1 MDRWVTAPKRVT
13 SPTWDPSPPCKQA
26 LIAGI
31 LYDPCQ
37 FSRVCACLFQ
47 SQCFASLHYKIWLW
61 GLKRCHFW
69 WSWTGTT
76 VNFCN
81 PPPRGQTSA
90 FCYRLRAAATFA
102 DEISTTPVKI
112 QLGVRPRNI
121 VSLICSF
128 FLRYRNRVAR
138 DAIRI
143 SQEGGNL
150 LLGGIGEVFWSV
162 KNFLYKVRLK
172 LAIDGFFLMVGS
184 KAFHSA
190 NVLHVK
196 VCPPSVFL
204 VYLGQRTFKPEI
216 IV

>member
-1 MDRWVTAPKRVT
+1 MIFAQNWCITRPTPARWVTPPWNVYMVKFAPAKRVTRAKRDLIKLRDYMDRWVTAPKRVT

-69 WSWTGTT
+69 WSRTGTT

-90 FCYRLRAAATFA
+90 FVIVYTQR
-102 DEISTTPVKI
+102 
-112 QLGVRPRNI
+112 QLSPT
-121 VSLICSF
+121 
-128 FLRYRNRVAR
+128 RYQQHR
-138 DAIRI
+138 
-143 SQEGGNL
+143 
-150 LLGGIGEVFWSV
+150 
-162 KNFLYKVRLK
+162 
-172 LAIDGFFLMVGS
+172 
-184 KAFHSA
+184 
-190 NVLHVK
+190 
-196 VCPPSVFL
+196 
-204 VYLGQRTFKPEI
+204 
-216 IV
+216 